1 MVLDGEA
8 ELAEDAADASG
19 TQRRRSH
26 QGSGLRG
33 PDLDGD
39 PEQGDAWLDSFGFGH
54 QRDFQGPNEGDALR
68 HYALK
73 YAICVVVASR
83 RPEGDHN
90 SPCWSP

>member
-1 MVLDGEA
+1 MPAVRSAAGPIKVPGCEA
-8 ELAEDAADASG
+8 PISMGIPSRAM
-19 TQRRRSH
+19 R
-26 QGSGLRG
+26 GLV
-33 PDLDGD
+33 
-39 PEQGDAWLDSFGFGH
+39 FGFGH
-54 QRDFQGPNEGDALR
+54 QRDFQGPNKGDALR